1 VNLQCSAVHKH
12 LPQSG
17 EQLEVSSPSSRTGA
31 KRPAAIR
38 TGAKRPA
45 SQRPASQRPGVQR
58 TGAKSSRSRRQP
70 KTAVPRAVLLQ
81 RLGIVTF
88 VLAAAVALL
97 LVPARGYMAQRHEIS
112 AHRAE
117 LTDLEQQ
124 NQELTLRRDRLDDP
138 SEIQRIARRDYGL
151 VLEGEESYSI
161 LPPASAGLVLPRAW
175 PFGLVQEPLEQATLA
190 P

>member
-1 VNLQCSAVHKH
+1 M
-12 LPQSG
+12 
-17 EQLEVSSPSSRTGA
+17 SSESSRTGA
-31 KRPAAIR
+31 KRPASTR
-38 TGAKRPA
+38 SGAKRPA
-45 SQRPASQRPGVQR
+45 AKRAASQR
-58 TGAKSSRSRRQP
+58 TAAKSSRSRRQA

-81 RLGIVTF
+81 RLGILTF
-88 VLAAAVALL
+88 VIAAAVALL

-117 LTDLEQQ
+117 LTDLQQQ

>member
-1 VNLQCSAVHKH
+1 M
-12 LPQSG
+12 
-17 EQLEVSSPSSRTGA
+17 
-31 KRPAAIR
+31 
-38 TGAKRPA
+38 
-45 SQRPASQRPGVQR
+45 
-58 TGAKSSRSRRQP
+58 
-70 KTAVPRAVLLQ
+70 LLQ
-81 RLGIVTF
+81 RLGILTF
-88 VLAAAVALL
+88 VIAAAVALL

-175 PFGLVQEPLEQATLA
+175 PFGLVQEPLEQATLT

>member
-1 VNLQCSAVHKH
+1 MNLQCSAVRKH

-17 EQLEVSSPSSRTGA
+17 EQLEVSSESSRTGA
-31 KRPAAIR
+31 KRPAAKRAASQR
-38 TGAKRPA
+38 TGAKRTA
-45 SQRPASQRPGVQR
+45 SQR
-58 TGAKSSRSRRQP
+58 TGAKSSRSRRQS

-81 RLGIVTF
+81 RLGILTF
-88 VLAAAVALL
+88 VIAAAVALL

-124 NQELTLRRDRLDDP
+124 NQELILRRDRLDDP

-175 PFGLVQEPLEQATLA
+175 PFGLVQEPLEQATLT

>member
-1 VNLQCSAVHKH
+1 VHKH

-17 EQLEVSSPSSRTGA
+17 EQLEVSPPSSRTGA
-31 KRPAAIR
+31 KRPAATR

-45 SQRPASQRPGVQR
+45 AQR
-58 TGAKSSRSRRQP
+58 TGAKNSRSRRQP

-88 VLAAAVALL
+88 VVAAAVALL

-117 LTDLEQQ
+117 LTDLQRQ